1 MAVGNNQMGP
11 GGPGGGSYNP
21 NKNQASVS
29 YQSPGY
35 TGSGSQSGNQG
46 AGQSS
51 SSAAPSA
58 DEIKNTESIKK
69 RLQQG
74 LNTIVNSQGQSGF
87 ETNNIAGQTISGQ
100 DKNGNN
106 VSIVIPSNVPPKFH
120 QFLINNNGTQAA
132 ASILNNYA
140 SSGVNSYQQEIEK
153 FKNSPGGLAAF
164 KKRFPNPLVKI
175 AQGVGNYIKQGGALG
190 ILTNALGGSKKAAS
204 KFTQNASTMAKD
216 LAGMFGLDALMAKNL
231 GIAAGS
237 DSEEVNKFIQGQQ
250 AYDPS
255 GLEGY
260 KDKIYRD
267 LLNQE
272 RMLNNQGKKNS
283 LDPYGVPNP
292 AFGTDQFDP
301 AAYNDML
308 VMDQLEKENE
318 AKEEDP
324 FGFNLTDQFSDTINL
339 TGDPNEEIENVSE
352 TNYNVMKDF
361 PKVTSY
367 PYSTSEGFGQITADD
382 TPGDFDLIDY
392 ARPIFGLEGTEG
404 FSENISNTPA
414 LGQEI
419 NTFPGLE
426 PDLSGFANGG
436 YMSGFPNQNPA
447 ESLTAS
453 DNIDDRIMKNLQF
466 EKMAPGM
473 MGYNQGG
480 KVMSTFEKLKAI
492 ADNNYG

>member
-1 MAVGNNQMGP
+1 MARPGYNDDNTINESVYTGP
-11 GGPGGGSYNP
+11 P
-21 NKNQASVS
+21 
-29 YQSPGY
+29 PGY
-35 TGSGSQSGNQG
+35 TGSGSQAGNNNSNNNNNDYT
-46 AGQSS
+46 GQAIIDDIDQAQATNDIQNLIANKDKYQYLYNDNS
-51 SSAAPSA
+51 
-58 DEIKNTESIKK
+58 
-69 RLQQG
+69 G
-74 LNTIVNSQGQSGF
+74 LNEYQKMMHALKTGKTYTSPGGI
-87 ETNNIAGQTISGQ
+87 
-100 DKNGNN
+100 
-106 VSIVIPSNVPPKFH
+106 IPSNLMGLPDG
-120 QFLINNNGTQAA
+120 INQG
-132 ASILNNYA
+132 
-140 SSGVNSYQQEIEK
+140 QQIGGMTVTG
-153 FKNSPGGLAAF
+153 NPQGLASF

-175 AQGVGNYIKQGGALG
+175 AQGVGNYIKQGGVLG
-190 ILTNALGGSKKAAS
+190 ILANALGGSKKAAS

-267 LLNQE
+267 FL
-272 RMLNNQGKKNS
+272 NQGKKNS

-301 AAYNDML
+301 KTYNDML
-308 VMDQLEKENE
+308 IMDQLEKENA
-318 AKEEDP
+318 AKKEDP

-352 TNYNVMKDF
+352 TIYDDKVNEDANMDAMPYAYPGLNLPRTGTYPDNPLAGMEGY
-361 PKVTSY
+361 PKVQPGINYGQGSENNFTDIY
-367 PYSTSEGFGQITADD
+367 DSTFNN
-382 TPGDFDLIDY
+382 PNYDY
-392 ARPIFGLEGTEG
+392 GNI

-492 ADNNYG
+492 NYPS